1 MLLLQSILLL
11 LLQLHDLLHGQ
22 TLLRLLLRRLRWRLR
37 RLRRL
42 ALVHC
47 SDNRGMLLCLLLLL
61 MTLRTLLLRTLLLL
75 RLVLRLRLLL
85 CLLCGQKLHLRT
97 LPTLGEWIRLR
108 NLTLVMEN
116 SECRCGTA
124 QFPT

>member
-61 MTLRTLLLRTLLLL
+61 MTLRTLLLL

-85 CLLCGQKLHLRT
+85 CLLCGQKLYLRT

-108 NLTLVMEN
+108 NLTLVMQYHEN